1 MTEARR
7 IVFVAPFGT
16 RPKGTTRARILPLAR
31 ALAARG
37 HAVTVLIPPYD
48 HPAEAGPRWRVGQA
62 AVYCLPLPPGA
73 AAAGIRSG
81 PGLALLSLC
90 LARAALARRPDV
102 IHLSKPK
109 GVSGLAHWLLRC
121 RRAAL
126 RRRTPALVVDAD
138 DWEGHEGWNEYED
151 AYPGWL
157 KEVFDRQERWGLQHA
172 DAVTVASRR
181 LHDRL
186 TALGVPAARAVYL
199 PNGLSPLD
207 YPDWQRATGQA
218 VRVQLGLDRQPT
230 ILLYTRFFEFAPER
244 PARVLAAVRACLPDA
259 ALLVVGSGKYGQE
272 RRLRE
277 EARRLGLADAV
288 HFAGWLD
295 RESLPATLRAA
306 DVALVPADDTLANR
320 AKCSMKLA
328 ELLWLGLPVVA
339 ERVGEHGSYID
350 HPHTGLLV
358 PPGDDQAL
366 AAALVTLLSDAGR
379 AAGLAA
385 AGHRRIVRQ
394 FAWEQLAPRT
404 EAAYTAALDL
414 GTTTYPH
421 PPP

>member
-1 MTEARR
+1 MRTWR

-48 HPAEAGPRWRVGQA
+48 HPPEAGRRWRTGQA
-62 AVYCLPLPPGA
+62 AVHCLPLPLGA
-73 AAAGIRSG
+73 AASGIRSG
-81 PGLALLSLC
+81 PGLALLSLR
-90 LARAALARRPDV
+90 LACAALAGRPDI

-109 GVSGLAHWLLRC
+109 GVSGLAHWLLWC

-138 DWEGHEGWNEYED
+138 DWEGHEGWNKYED
-151 AYPGWL
+151 AYPGWQ

-172 DAVTVASRR
+172 DAVTVASRSLR
-181 LHDRL
+181 DR
-186 TALGVPAARAVYL
+186 TVALGLPADRVVYL
-199 PNGLSPLD
+199 PNGLSPTD
-207 YPDWQRATGQA
+207 YPDWRQASGRA
-218 VRVQLGLDRQPT
+218 VRARLGLGQRPT
-230 ILLYTRFFEFAPER
+230 ILLYTRFFEFLPER
-244 PARVLAAVRACLPDA
+244 PARVLAAVQARLPDA
-259 ALLVVGSGKYGQE
+259 ALLVVGAGKYGQE
-272 RRLRE
+272 QRLRE
-277 EARRLGLADAV
+277 EARRLGLDDSV

-295 RESLPATLRAA
+295 RVSLPDALRAA
-306 DVALVPADDTLANR
+306 DVALVPADDTVANR

-350 HPHTGLLV
+350 YPTTGLLV

-366 AAALVTLLSDAGR
+366 AAAVVTLLSDPVR
-379 AAGLAA
+379 AAGLGA
-385 AGHRRIVRQ
+385 AGHRRVARQ
-394 FAWEQLAPRT
+394 FAWEQLAPRV
-404 EAAYTAALDL
+404 EAAYTVALELGAASSLA
-414 GTTTYPH
+414 
-421 PPP
+421 